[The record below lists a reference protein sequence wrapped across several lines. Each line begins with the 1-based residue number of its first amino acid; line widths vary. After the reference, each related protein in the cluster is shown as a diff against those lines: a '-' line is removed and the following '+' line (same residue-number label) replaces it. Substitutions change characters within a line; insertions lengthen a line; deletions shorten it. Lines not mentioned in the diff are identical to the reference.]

1 MPKQRRVLLVTAC
14 PFPPEIR
21 VLKEARSLYEAG
33 YGSAVLC
40 PPMTGRPA
48 RETWNGIDIF
58 RPESLAAAASTLDK
72 LLYQATFFSPA
83 WYHAVRAVVEEFR
96 PSALHVHDIWLAR
109 TVFAARAGVKVVI
122 DLHENMPAAV
132 VEYLKGYRGA
142 LKLFNRTVKARS
154 RVLRYERAVL
164 RRSDRTLVVVD
175 EAADRVRAEHAG
187 LAPDKVV
194 VVENLESKH
203 FLTAPDSD
211 GISPDDTPSILYI
224 GGFGPHRGLDT
235 LIEAMK
241 YLKSWNVTVR
251 LDLIGARPGTYRN
264 MLAELI
270 ARLDVGSHVNMVE
283 WVPAEK
289 VLCYIRSTTIGA
301 VPHHSNPHTDT
312 TIPHKL
318 FQYMI
323 AGTPVLVSTSAPLA
337 RTVTAARAG
346 GVFRAGDAEH
356 CAEVIRAMLREP
368 DRLRECGAN
377 GRAYVIRDGHNWEDE
392 AAPELIR
399 VYDALLAGPP

>member
-1 MPKQRRVLLVTAC
+1 MSRPHRVLMVTAC
-14 PFPPEIR
+14 AFPPEIR
-21 VLKEARSLYEAG
+21 VLKEARSLRDAG

-40 PPMTGRPA
+40 PPIDGRPA
-48 RETWNGIDIF
+48 RETWDGIEIF
-58 RPESLAAAASTLDK
+58 RPDVLAGAASAMDK
-72 LLYQATFFSPA
+72 ILYQATFFSPA
-83 WYHAVRAVVEEFR
+83 WFRAVRQTIDEYA

-109 TVFAARAGVKVVI
+109 SVVAAHPTGKVVV

-142 LKLFNRTVKARS
+142 LKLFNRIFKPRS
-154 RVLRYERAVL
+154 RVLRYEQSVL
-164 RRSDRTLVVVD
+164 NRSDRTLVVVE
-175 EAADRVRAEHAG
+175 EAADRVRAEHAR
-187 LAPDKVV
+187 LAPEKVV

-203 FLTAPDSD
+203 FLSASDPDGPSAD
-211 GISPDDTPSILYI
+211 ETPSILYI

-241 YLKSWNVTVR
+241 YLKAWDVAVR
-251 LDLIGARPGTYRN
+251 LDLIGARPSTYRD
-264 MLAELI
+264 MLEELVD
-270 ARLDVGSHVNMVE
+270 RSDVAAHVNMVE
-283 WVPAEK
+283 WVPAET
-289 VLCYIRSTTIGA
+289 VLSRIRGATIGA
-301 VPHHSNPHTDT
+301 VPHHANPHTDN

-346 GVFRAGDAEH
+346 GVFRAGDAHH
-356 CAEVIRAMLREP
+356 CAEVVRDMLQ
-368 DRLRECGAN
+368 DTARLRQYGVN
-377 GRAYVIRDGHNWEDE
+377 GHSYVMCDGHNWEDE

-399 VYDALLAGPP
+399 MYDALLDGRP